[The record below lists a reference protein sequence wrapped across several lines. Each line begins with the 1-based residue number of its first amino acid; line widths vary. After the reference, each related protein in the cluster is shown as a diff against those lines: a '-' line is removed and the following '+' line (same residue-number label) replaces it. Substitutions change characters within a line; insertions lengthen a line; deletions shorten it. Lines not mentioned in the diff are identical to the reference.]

1 MSVSSRGHDSARQ
14 AALVRLA
21 EMVTVLQK
29 EIDESN
35 RRCARIVEGVD
46 ALIGELGHGF
56 AVLRGRLGPVAAG
69 VAHLRH
75 GVAGEAGRIASGQ
88 PPAGPGTCSS
98 VGNGQVPPP
107 D

>member
-1 MSVSSRGHDSARQ
+1 
-14 AALVRLA
+14 
-21 EMVTVLQK
+21 
-29 EIDESN
+29 
-35 RRCARIVEGVD
+35 
-46 ALIGELGHGF
+46 
-56 AVLRGRLGPVAAG
+56 VAAG